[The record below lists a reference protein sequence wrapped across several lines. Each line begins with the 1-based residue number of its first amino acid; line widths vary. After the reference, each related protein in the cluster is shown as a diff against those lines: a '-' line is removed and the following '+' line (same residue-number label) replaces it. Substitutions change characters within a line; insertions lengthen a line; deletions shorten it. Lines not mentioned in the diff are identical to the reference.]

1 MIRSPWAGKKGT
13 DGRAGSEAETVTVVR
28 CAYTSRYS
36 FIS

>member
-13 DGRAGSEAETVTVVR
+13 DGRPARRPTWVTAVR
-28 CAYTSRYS
+28 CAYTSKYS